1 MVGCAS
7 AAMMLKRFKRF
18 SSQIFKWQNY
28 NTGKITWIPFLLKY
42 IWPST
47 NSLST
52 LWGRFF
58 LEIQSLQVLF
68 YWMIIIKDYDCDLLD
83 KEQIAFPNN
92 LKPCGCEILFK
103 RSNQL
108 FLYPLFLICC
118 YKKVQNSCLFFSI
131 SLRQLPLQ
139 FN

>member
-1 MVGCAS
+1 MNIDVVGCAS

-42 IWPST
+42 IWPS
-47 NSLST
+47 NSLCT

-68 YWMIIIKDYDCDLLD
+68 YWMIIIKDYDCDLQD
-83 KEQIAFPNN
+83 KKQAAFPNN
-92 LKPCGCEILFK
+92 LNPGGCILFK
-103 RSNQL
+103 RRNHL
-108 FLYPLFLICC
+108 LLYPLFLICC
-118 YKKVQNSCLFFSI
+118 YKKVRNSCLFFFT
-131 SLRQLPLQ
+131 SL
-139 FN
+139 